1 MRANIKINLT
11 EATTSVH
18 VRRPKICQHGVHEGR
33 EAEKAKKMHTNVTDD
48 TNRSIHGRAFPSERY

>member
-1 MRANIKINLT
+1 MHIK
-11 EATTSVH
+11 
-18 VRRPKICQHGVHEGR
+18 RPKIWQRGVHVGR